1 MRKISPAQIAVFA
14 GLFTAAALLALATA
28 CLLVTPQRSGNFHG
42 VAWLLV
48 FILSFYLWAIAAYR
62 LSHRF
67 LPLVE
72 GELPPGSPGEFA
84 YQVDTLFRLVLFYPL
99 IRTYFIPTPLMR
111 LVYLALGARM
121 GDNTYS
127 GGAILD
133 PALTELGANTII
145 GHDAVL
151 FSHELEGEHMALQRI
166 RIGDNVTIGAKAT
179 VMAGVQV
186 GDGAIVS
193 VGAVVTKGTV
203 IGPGETWGGTPARRL
218 SPATVADEQGA
229 SPDA

>member
-1 MRKISPAQIAVFA
+1 MRKITPGQIAVFA
-14 GLFTAAALLALATA
+14 TLLTLALLLALASTV
-28 CLLVTPQRSGNFHG
+28 LLVRPSFTGAFYG
-42 VAWLLV
+42 VSTLIAFALL
-48 FILSFYLWAIAAYR
+48 LCLWSIALYR

-72 GELPPGSPGEFA
+72 GELPAGSRAEFA

-133 PALTELGANTII
+133 PALTELGANTIV

-151 FSHELEGEHMALQRI
+151 FSHVIEGDDMALARV
-166 RIGDNVTIGAKAT
+166 RIGDNVTIGAKA
-179 VMAGVQV
+179 VIMPGVEI
-186 GDGAIVS
+186 GDDAIVS
-193 VGAVVTKGTV
+193 VGAVVSKGTR
-203 IGPGETWGGTPARRL
+203 IGPGETWGGIPARRL
-218 SPATVADEQGA
+218 R
-229 SPDA
+229 

>member
-1 MRKISPAQIAVFA
+1 MRKISAAQVAVFA
-14 GLFTAAALLALATA
+14 TLLTLIAVLALATTLA
-28 CLLVTPQRSGNFHG
+28 LVSRAWAGDFYA

-48 FILSFYLWAIAAYR
+48 FLFVFYLWAFLLYR
-62 LSHRF
+62 LSHQF

-72 GELPPGSPGEFA
+72 GDLPEGSQEEFA

-99 IRTYFIPTPLMR
+99 IRTHFVPTPIMR
-111 LVYLALGARM
+111 LVYLALGAKM
-121 GDNTYS
+121 GANTYS

-151 FSHELEGEHMALQRI
+151 FSHVIEGAHMALEAV

-179 VMAGVQV
+179 VMPGVV
-186 GDGAIVS
+186 IGDGAVVS
-193 VGAVVTKGTV
+193 VGAVVAKGTR
-203 IGPGETWGGTPARRL
+203 IGPGERWGGMPAKPLVSEAGSSSR
-218 SPATVADEQGA
+218 S
-229 SPDA
+229 

>member
-1 MRKISPAQIAVFA
+1 MRKITPGQIAVFA
-14 GLFTAAALLALATA
+14 LLFTLAVLLAIACTALLVRPSVCGAFYGVCALLAFV
-28 CLLVTPQRSGNFHG
+28 LL
-42 VAWLLV
+42 
-48 FILSFYLWAIAAYR
+48 FYLWAFALYR
-62 LSHRF
+62 VSHRF

-72 GELPPGSPGEFA
+72 GELPAGSRQEFA

-133 PALTELGANTII
+133 PALTELGANTIV

-151 FSHELEGEHMALQRI
+151 FSHVIEGDYMALARV
-166 RIGDNVTIGAKAT
+166 RVGDNVTIGAKA
-179 VMAGVQV
+179 VIMPGVKI
-186 GDGAIVS
+186 GDGAIVAVAS
-193 VGAVVTKGTV
+193 VVAKETC

-218 SPATVADEQGA
+218 K
-229 SPDA
+229 

>member
-1 MRKISPAQIAVFA
+1 MREISGRQILVFA
-14 GLFTAAALLALATA
+14 SLLTLTALLAVFTT
-28 CLLVTPQRSGNFHG
+28 CFLVRPSITGAFYG
-42 VAWLLV
+42 VAWVLTLWV
-48 FILSFYLWAIAAYR
+48 FFYAWAFFIYR
-62 LSHRF
+62 LSHRW

-72 GELPPGSPGEFA
+72 GELAENSPEEFA

-127 GGAILD
+127 GGSILD

-145 GHDAVL
+145 GHDAVI
-151 FSHELEGEHMALQRI
+151 FSHVLEGSFMALEKV

-179 VMAGVQV
+179 IMPGVV
-186 GDGAIVS
+186 IGDGAVVAVGS
-193 VGAVVTKGTV
+193 VVAKGTH
-203 IGPGETWGGTPARRL
+203 IPAGEKWGGMPAKLLPAKRL
-218 SPATVADEQGA
+218 T
-229 SPDA
+229 